1 MVINIISQNLIIPG
15 LRLNQNAL
23 DLGGQMLVIEDA
35 DENEFVSSIMIHNGT
50 WVGYSRATEADSW
63 ANIYGTST
71 YQNFGGDYL
80 DGTGYTVTYG
90 NEWYSHGNNDNRHYI

>member
-1 MVINIISQNLIIPG
+1 
-15 LRLNQNAL
+15 
-23 DLGGQMLVIEDA
+23 MLVIDDA
-35 DENEFVSSIMIHNGT
+35 EENEFVSSIMIHNGT

-80 DGTGYTVTYG
+80 
-90 NEWYSHGNNDNRHYI
+90 EWNRLYSYIRKRVVFSW

>member
-1 MVINIISQNLIIPG
+1 
-15 LRLNQNAL
+15 
-23 DLGGQMLVIEDA
+23 MLVIEDA

-90 NEWYSHGNNDNRHYI
+90 NEWYSHGNNDNRHYILEYGPVASSELESSVIVNYLSLIHI